1 MESGD
6 GGLLVRVG
14 VASAVAGSAGL
25 TLVFSLSAWMLIG
38 GEPTDAGARAN
49 GPGVSV
55 FGTIHPQLLNYGSTT
70 LAANGQSAPPVRL
83 AKLSDTAFASRFA
96 PAAKD
101 SAADAPATTAALP
114 AASFDQRF
122 AFKQQAAPRTRS
134 LQSPVSF
141 AQRFGSETTA
151 FAPPTQRFTLASVP
165 PTVIPVAPSAAPAGA
180 PAAPHAAAR
189 ALVARV
195 APKTPDKVEKPAGSY
210 RVASLGAA
218 PIRTAYA
225 SADSTTKDP
234 AIDDSLLKK
243 MTPRDP
249 AANDKDAT
257 TKDAAPKDGPLAG
270 IDLTHT
276 AIYDIAAHVVY
287 LPNGQ
292 RLEAHSGLAEHM
304 DEIRAVNLRSL
315 GPTPPGLYNL
325 TMRESRF
332 HGIDAIRLNPADDTK
347 MYGRAGIL
355 AHPYMLGP
363 NGQSNGCVSLKDYDA
378 FLAAFRRGEFN
389 RIVVVERLDGDAPGG
404 NTATGWIAD
413 KLKGI
418 FGRS

>member
-1 MESGD
+1 M
-6 GGLLVRVG
+6 
-14 VASAVAGSAGL
+14 ASAAVGSAGL

-38 GEPTDAGARAN
+38 GEPTDAGLRAKA
-49 GPGVSV
+49 PGISV
-55 FGTIHPQLLNYGSTT
+55 FGTIHPQLLSYGSTA
-70 LAANGQSAPPVRL
+70 LPADGPSSPPVRL
-83 AKLSDTAFASRFA
+83 ASLTQATFASRFA
-96 PAAKD
+96 PVAQD
-101 SAADAPATTAALP
+101 TPADAPATTAAAP
-114 AASFDQRF
+114 ASTFDERF
-122 AFKQQAAPRTRS
+122 AFNQGAPRTRS
-134 LQSPVSF
+134 LQPSMQF
-141 AQRFGSETTA
+141 ADRFAGASTA
-151 FAPPTQRFTLASVP
+151 GPTPAQFALASASA
-165 PTVIPVAPSAAPAGA
+165 TVTPAALTPAPAAA

-189 ALVARV
+189 ALAARV
-195 APKTPDKVEKPAGSY
+195 APKTQDKPQKPAGSY
-210 RVASLGAA
+210 RVASLGDA

-225 SADSTTKDP
+225 PADSASKDP

-249 AANDKDAT
+249 AANAA

-270 IDLTHT
+270 IDLTRT
-276 AIYDIAAHVVY
+276 AVYNIAGRVVY

-292 RLEAHSGLAEHM
+292 RLEAHSGLGEHM
-304 DEIRAVNLRSL
+304 DAIRSVNLRSL

-332 HGIDAIRLNPADDTK
+332 HGIDAIRLNPVEDTR

-389 RIVVVERLDGDAPGG
+389 RIMVVERLDGVMPGG
-404 NTATGWIAD
+404 STATGWLAD